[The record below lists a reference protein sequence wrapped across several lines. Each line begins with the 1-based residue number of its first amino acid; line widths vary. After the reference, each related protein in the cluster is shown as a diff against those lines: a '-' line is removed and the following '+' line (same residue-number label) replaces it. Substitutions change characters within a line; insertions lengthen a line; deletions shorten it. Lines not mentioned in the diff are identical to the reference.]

1 MNYEAIYAA
10 LVCQCD
16 STCRCSGG
24 DQGCLCR

>member
-10 LVCQCD
+10 LICQCD
-16 STCRCSGG
+16 PGCQCTGG